1 MQETRET
8 LDQVASDLADSLQ
21 IDHES
26 VRIDYSDGRI
36 DISPKQAR
44 RIIAALDGRSACSS
58 SSTCRWK

>member
-44 RIIAALDGRSACSS
+44 RIIAALDGRSA
-58 SSTCRWK
+58 